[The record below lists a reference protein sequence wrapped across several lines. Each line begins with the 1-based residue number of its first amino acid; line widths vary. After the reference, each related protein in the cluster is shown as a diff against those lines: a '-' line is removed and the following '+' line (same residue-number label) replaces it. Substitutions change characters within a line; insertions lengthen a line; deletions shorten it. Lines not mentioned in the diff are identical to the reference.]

1 VPEGPRSFKV
11 CVYHLNGGW
20 LLVPTY
26 SLTHG
31 APTCFVFRRVYGGVL
46 STGGIRMKVGDLVK
60 ECLPLMAGD
69 APERL
74 GIITSPPSAVGF
86 CKVLFDKEEFVHY
99 NSLKKVEG

>member
-1 VPEGPRSFKV
+1 
-11 CVYHLNGGW
+11 
-20 LLVPTY
+20 
-26 SLTHG
+26 
-31 APTCFVFRRVYGGVL
+31 
-46 STGGIRMKVGDLVK
+46 MKVGDLVK

-86 CKVLFDKEEFVHY
+86 CKVLFDKEELVHY